1 MSIIDVIFV
10 LIPLIHDQIDNV
22 LAQMP
27 KQNGGKPPLSY
38 QSFVKL
44 AGDPPSPLLTKY
56 SSLPAVGHLGSC
68 DISEV
73 PTIKDLGYEDAKLV
87 CILYF

>member
-1 MSIIDVIFV
+1 M
-10 LIPLIHDQIDNV
+10 Q
-22 LAQMP
+22 
-27 KQNGGKPPLSY
+27 KQNGGKLPLSY

-44 AGDPPSPLLTKY
+44 AGEPPSPLSTTY
-56 SSLPAVGHLGSC
+56 TSLPPVGHLGSC

-87 CILYF
+87 RILYFNIITLQEYLMREVNRLCVFKK